1 MIQNCAPRVRR
12 SAARPAPSGS
22 RSCHAGFGDWCP
34 LEPYN
39 ALPHRSD
46 TQKNQANHFMATSGA
61 NVGKGNRRTSH
72 AAVWTILLSCGG
84 GELFCYFLPLICSCV
99 PHSGVGYVRFTPES
113 GQRADMSECCSPL
126 ESGTSAAP
134 PSSVMNSRRFIA
146 LIPNPRIMEV

>member
-84 GELFCYFLPLICSCV
+84 GAVLLFPAIDLLL
-99 PHSGVGYVRFTPES
+99 R
-113 GQRADMSECCSPL
+113 
-126 ESGTSAAP
+126 AAP
-134 PSSVMNSRRFIA
+134 
-146 LIPNPRIMEV
+146 EVPYQPCERDGN